1 MHSHR
6 TQNRDR
12 ALCGPREPRES
23 HGTRG
28 ARGNKLFFFAKPPRL
43 CVAAKP
49 CCGTRARSSPA
60 TSARRSILGSVER
73 TKPTSSSQHYQTRPK
88 RREGR
93 IRARPPAALPSA
105 NDVRRYL
112 GRVFTGAGGAA
123 SPRGHLPAGRE
134 ILIFV
139 ISKKQICKNVI
150 RPTFHRPS

>member
-1 MHSHR
+1 MTCARMHSHR

-28 ARGNKLFFFAKPPRL
+28 ARGNKLFFLPSRHGSALRRNRAAVREQEAPP
-43 CVAAKP
+43 P
-49 CCGTRARSSPA
+49 
-60 TSARRSILGSVER
+60 SARRSILGSVER

-123 SPRGHLPAGRE
+123 SPRGHLPAR
-134 ILIFV
+134 LQTC
-139 ISKKQICKNVI
+139 S
-150 RPTFHRPS
+150 RRRS